1 MAGKVVF
8 VGAGPGDP
16 ELITVKGL
24 KYLQA
29 ADVVVYA
36 GSLVNPELLRF
47 AKPGAELV
55 DSSRLTFEEIVGVL
69 VGKAREGKLV
79 VRLKSGDS
87 HIYGALQEELDAVR
101 SAGVEVEDVPGVSAF
116 QAAAAA
122 IMRELTLPGVSQTI
136 IIARADVRSGS
147 VPPREQLRELAS
159 HGATMAIY
167 TAVHVIDRVVQELLE
182 GGYQPDT
189 PVVVVYKASWPDQ
202 KIVWG
207 TLSDIAGKVR
217 SERITRT
224 AVILVGDVLTA
235 REYLRSRVYDESF
248 THSFRRSRRPGGTSS
263 VLETER
269 GVAQWQAD
277 E

>member
-1 MAGKVVF
+1 MSGKVVF

-24 KYLQA
+24 RYLQA

-36 GSLVNPELLRF
+36 GSLVNPELLKF
-47 AKPGAELV
+47 AKPGAELI
-55 DSSRLTFEEIVGVL
+55 DSSRLTFEEIVNIL
-69 VGKAREGKLV
+69 VNRAREGKLV

-101 SAGVEVEDVPGVSAF
+101 SAGIEVEDVPGVSAF

-147 VPPREQLRELAS
+147 VPPRERLRDLAS

-182 GGYQPDT
+182 GGYPPDT

-207 TLSDIAGKVR
+207 TLSDIAEKVR
-217 SERITRT
+217 AERITRT
-224 AVILVGDVLTA
+224 AVILVGNVLTA
-235 REYLRSRVYDESF
+235 KEYLRSRVYDGSF
-248 THSFRRSRRPGGTSS
+248 THSFRRGRKPGETSS
-263 VLETER
+263 VLEVEQR
-269 GVAQWQAD
+269 IAQRED
-277 E
+277 N